1 MKNVVQRYAW
11 GSRTMLPAIRGVS
24 TPATEAQAEL
34 WMGSHPRGR
43 SELVAPDGTTRPIR
57 DNSLP
62 FLFKILT
69 AEKALSIQAHPGKIQ
84 AEEGYARENEADIPL
99 DAPHRNYRDTNH
111 KPELICALSDF
122 WGLRGFRPI
131 SAISLELELLCDRS
145 EYLQQGIGPL
155 VDELLERADTETW
168 RRMFL
173 RLLQLGEE
181 TKGGAELVDAA
192 VGLARDSGTVD
203 PETGK
208 VDRSDRYWWVLEL
221 QRQFPDDPGILAPL
235 YLNLIHLR
243 PGEAAFLDAGILH
256 AYLYG
261 AGVEIMA
268 NSDNVLRAGCTAKHV
283 DVTELGRVLTF
294 GGDTSLPIRPERGDA
309 VFTYTTPAVEFELQ
323 RVDLSIAPRVEL
335 LRNRGE
341 VVVLAVGATVELTD
355 PDGSVQIGTGE
366 SAFLDGAAGVDRRS
380 GADSTGL
387 RGRGGAGAPAGHRV
401 RIETTEQTHGS
412 AVMKEVV
419 HGAYLFIASLPGAVE
434 VTVSERAG

>member
-1 MKNVVQRYAW
+1 MIRDGTVFDDDH
-11 GSRTMLPAIRGVS
+11 LPREIVGRNSHMTEVTTALAPIERG
-24 TPATEAQAEL
+24 EQAE
-34 WMGSHPRGR
+34 
-43 SELVAPDGTTRPIR
+43 
-57 DNSLP
+57 NC
-62 FLFKILT
+62 FLFGPSG
-69 AEKALSIQAHPGKIQ
+69 AGKTTV
-84 AEEGYARENEADIPL
+84 ARAAVRELRREVLDVPYAYVNCWQ
-99 DAPHRNYRDTNH
+99 NYTKN
-111 KPELICALSDF
+111 AV
-122 WGLRGFRPI
+122 
-131 SAISLELELLCDRS
+131 LECLA
-145 EYLQQGIGPL
+145 Q
-155 VDELLERADTETW
+155 
-168 RRMFL
+168 
-173 RLLQLGEE
+173 
-181 TKGGAELVDAA
+181 ELVDAA

-203 PETGK
+203 PGAGK
-208 VDRSDRYWWVLEL
+208 IDRSDRYWWVLEL

-380 GADSTGL
+380 GADSTGF

-401 RIETTEQTHGS
+401 RIETAEQTPDS
-412 AVMKEVV
+412 AVMKEMV